1 MKDIITITKYTI
13 KENIT
18 KKSFI
23 ISTIVLILIIVAL
36 CNVPNIIN
44 IMSNGD
50 NEESEK
56 YGKYI
61 VNDTENI
68 LGEDLNSI
76 IEIGKITGYE
86 IELNSDEN
94 KESIEEKIREKE
106 IAGLIEIQ
114 RNSETGAIKL
124 NCTIMGNFFTGNY
137 ELEGFVDLIKTIQ
150 VNKELKEANVSQE
163 AIMNI
168 NAGVELETTTLNDE
182 KNNSGIAMASA
193 FILFFAIYFYGNS
206 VAVSVSSEKTS
217 RVMETLVTSTKQR
230 NIIIGKTLAM
240 GIVGLSQLVL
250 LILTAVISYKLFIPA
265 DMDLL
270 STIIG
275 NINLNAISVLVCVIF
290 FILGYTV
297 YAFLNAVTGATI
309 SKVEDLQ
316 SAQTPIALIALISFY
331 LAYFTATM
339 PDSGASKFASIFPF
353 SSAFSMPG
361 RILAGGATV
370 GEIIASIVILVVTA
384 ILLAIISIKAYS
396 NAVLHYGKRL
406 NIIELFKI
414 SKEK

>member
-13 KENIT
+13 KENVT
-18 KKSFI
+18 KKAFI
-23 ISTIVLILIIVAL
+23 ISTIVLMAIIVIV
-36 CNVPNIIN
+36 CNIPNIIN
-44 IMSNGD
+44 LASSDEG
-50 NEESEK
+50 EEETQF
-56 YGKYI
+56 GKYI
-61 VNDTENI
+61 INDKENI

-76 IEIGKITGYE
+76 VDLGRVAGYDIEI
-86 IELNSDEN
+86 NSDE
-94 KESIEEKIREKE
+94 KVEDLESKIRNDEL
-106 IAGLIEIQ
+106 AGVIEIV
-114 RNSETGAIKL
+114 RNEDTGAIKL
-124 NCTIMGNFFTGNY
+124 DCIIKGNYFTGNY
-137 ELEGFVDLIKTIQ
+137 ELEQFTTLIKAVQ

-163 AIMNI
+163 SIANI
-168 NAGVELETTTLNDE
+168 NSNIELETRTLNDE
-182 KNNSGIAMASA
+182 NNNFGIAMASA

-240 GIVGLSQLVL
+240 GLVGLAQMLL
-250 LILTAVISYKLFIPA
+250 LILTAVVSYKLFIPA
-265 DMDLL
+265 NMDII
-270 STIIG
+270 SNIIG
-275 NINLNAISVLVCVIF
+275 NINLNVMSVLICVIF
-290 FILGYTV
+290 FLLGYTV

-316 SAQTPIALIALISFY
+316 AAQTPIAMVALFSFY

-353 SSAFSMPG
+353 SAAFSMPG
-361 RILAGGATV
+361 RILAGGATTL
-370 GEIIASIVILVVTA
+370 EIIISIAVLVITAVV
-384 ILLAIISIKAYS
+384 LAVISIKAYS

>member
-13 KENIT
+13 KENVT
-18 KKSFI
+18 KKAFI
-23 ISTIVLILIIVAL
+23 ISTIVLMAIIVIV
-36 CNVPNIIN
+36 CNIPNIIN
-44 IMSNGD
+44 LASSDEG
-50 NEESEK
+50 EEETQF
-56 YGKYI
+56 GKYI
-61 VNDTENI
+61 INDKENI

-76 IEIGKITGYE
+76 VDLGRVAGYDIEI
-86 IELNSDEN
+86 NSDE
-94 KESIEEKIREKE
+94 KVEDLESKIRNDEL
-106 IAGLIEIQ
+106 AGVIEIV
-114 RNSETGAIKL
+114 RNEDTGAIKL
-124 NCTIMGNFFTGNY
+124 DCIIKGNYFTGNY
-137 ELEGFVDLIKTIQ
+137 ELEQFTTLIKAVQ

-163 AIMNI
+163 AIANI
-168 NAGVELETTTLNDE
+168 NSNIELETRTLNDE
-182 KNNSGIAMASA
+182 NNNFGIAMASA

-240 GIVGLSQLVL
+240 GLVGLAQMLL
-250 LILTAVISYKLFIPA
+250 LILTAVVSYKLFIPA
-265 DMDLL
+265 NMDII
-270 STIIG
+270 SNIIG
-275 NINLNAISVLVCVIF
+275 NINLNVMSVLICVIF
-290 FILGYTV
+290 FLLGYTV

-316 SAQTPIALIALISFY
+316 AAQTPIAMVALFSFY

-353 SSAFSMPG
+353 SAAFSMPG
-361 RILAGGATV
+361 RILAGGATTL
-370 GEIIASIVILVVTA
+370 EIIISIAVLVITAVV
-384 ILLAIISIKAYS
+384 LAVISIKAYS

>member
-23 ISTIVLILIIVAL
+23 VSTILLIAIIVII
-36 CNVPNIIN
+36 CNIPNIIN
-44 IMSNGD
+44 LVSGD
-50 NEESEK
+50 DSEEETQ

-61 VNDTENI
+61 INDKENI
-68 LGEDLNSI
+68 LGEDLNNI
-76 IEIGKITGYE
+76 IEMGKLSGFE
-86 IELNSDEN
+86 IEVNSNE
-94 KESIEEKIREKE
+94 KEEALEEKVRNNEL
-106 IAGLIEIQ
+106 AGVIEIT
-114 RNSETGAIKL
+114 RNEETGVIRL
-124 NCTIMGNFFTGNY
+124 NCTVMGNYFTGNY
-137 ELEGFVDLIKTIQ
+137 ELEQFVTLIKAIQ
-150 VNKELKEANVSQE
+150 VSKELKEANVSQE
-163 AIMNI
+163 TINNI
-168 NAGVELETTTLNDE
+168 NANIEFETKTLNDE
-182 KNNSGIAMASA
+182 NNNFGIAMASA

-240 GIVGLSQLVL
+240 GIVSLSQLVI
-250 LILTAVISYKLFIPA
+250 LILTAVVSYKLFIPA
-265 DMDLL
+265 DMDFIAN
-270 STIIG
+270 IIG
-275 NINLNAISVLVCVIF
+275 NINLNVVSVLVCFVF

-316 SAQTPIALIALISFY
+316 SAQTPIALIALFSFY

-353 SSAFSMPG
+353 SAAFSMPG
-361 RILAGGATV
+361 RILAGGATTW
-370 GEIIASIVILVVTA
+370 EIIISIAVLLITAVILAV
-384 ILLAIISIKAYS
+384 ISIKAYS